1 VDTLALA
8 VANLTSI
15 PVLVFLAAVLISRF
29 SPELKL
35 PDAIYQFL
43 AVFLLL
49 GIGIKGGNA
58 IKSAEGAELLWP
70 AVAAFGLGIVIP
82 LIAYG
87 LLRIRRRFSQVD
99 AGSLAAHYG
108 STSLVTFAAALVML
122 ESLSIFV
129 EPYTAA
135 LLAIMEVPGI
145 VMGVYLGTRRPRVR
159 RTAGAAVAPPVDDAD
174 SRPATRA
181 ETFKEILLA
190 KTVFFLI
197 LGLVVGVVA
206 PEESFIKVEPF
217 FVGLQP
223 GILVLFL
230 LQLGLMVGSRLGALR
245 QGGLWLPVFAV
256 VMPLIAGT
264 IGAFTGVAL
273 GMSVGGATMLAV
285 LCASASYI
293 AAPAAVSL
301 AMPKANLT
309 LALAATLGI
318 TFPFNLLFGLPIYV
332 ALAEFFAGVLGAG

>member
-1 VDTLALA
+1 MDTLALA

-49 GIGIKGGNA
+49 GIGIKGGNS

-70 AVAAFGLGIVIP
+70 AVAAFGLGILIP

-87 LLRIRRRFSQVD
+87 LLRIRRRFSQLD
-99 AGSLAAHYG
+99 AGSMAAHYG

-122 ESLSIFV
+122 ESLSILV

-145 VMGVYLGTRRPRVR
+145 VVGVYLGTRRPRVR
-159 RTAGAAVAPPVDDAD
+159 KLAGTADAPPVDVDA
-174 SRPATRA
+174 RPASRA
-181 ETFKEILLA
+181 ETFKEILLG

-197 LGLVVGVVA
+197 LGLVVGFVA

-230 LQLGLMVGSRLGALR
+230 LQLGLMVGSRLDALR

-264 IGAFTGVAL
+264 IGAFTGIAL
-273 GMSVGGATMLAV
+273 GMSVGGATILAV

-318 TFPFNLLFGLPIYV
+318 TFPFNLLVGLPIYV
-332 ALAEFFAGVLGAG
+332 ALAEFFAGALGAG